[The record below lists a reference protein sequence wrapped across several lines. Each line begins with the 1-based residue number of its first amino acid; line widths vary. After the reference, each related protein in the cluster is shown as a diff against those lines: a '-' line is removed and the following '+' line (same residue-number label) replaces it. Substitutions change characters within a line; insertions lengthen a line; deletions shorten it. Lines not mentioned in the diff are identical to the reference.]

1 MYSYNTMSS
10 SQPAK
15 QERKRSS
22 LFGPLVL
29 IGVGIMLLLGNL
41 DVLDLNFW
49 QLLFRFWPIFLIG
62 AGLDILLGRRAN
74 GGFLIVLLLLLGLIF
89 GAIWLGY
96 VETTTPFG
104 VVHGEVVSQPLNGA
118 ARADVKIATSVS
130 QMRLAAGEGL
140 NDALLGGNVALHPN
154 EELDRQFSVEAGT
167 AQYTLQSS
175 SRSLI
180 LPSFGR
186 SNEGMWDL
194 QLNRLVP
201 TELTVST
208 GVGSAILDLQ
218 QLNLTGLQVDAGVGK
233 VEITLPLAG
242 NFEGEINGGVGGITI
257 KVPDTMAVRIEA
269 STGIGS
275 INVDSSLLKDGNVYQ
290 SPSYETAANRVNLT
304 VSGGIG
310 AIAVEQVGLR

>member
-1 MYSYNTMSS
+1 M
-10 SQPAK
+10 SQPVK
-15 QERKRSS
+15 EVSKKTS
-22 LFGPLVL
+22 LFGPMVL

-49 QLLFRFWPIFLIG
+49 QLLFRFWPVFLIG

-74 GGFLIVLLLLLGLIF
+74 GGVLIALMMILGLIF

-104 VVHGEVVSQPLNGA
+104 VVHGESVSQLLNGA
-118 ARADVKIATSVS
+118 SRADVTIATSVS
-130 QMRLAAGEGL
+130 QMRLEAGADV
-140 NDALLGGNVALHPN
+140 NDALLGGTVALHPN
-154 EELDRQFSVEAGT
+154 EELERSFAIEGGT
-167 AQYTLQSS
+167 AQYKLQSS
-175 SRSLI
+175 TRSLI

-186 SNEGMWDL
+186 SNDGSWDL
-194 QLNRLVP
+194 QLNRLTP
-201 TELTVST
+201 TNLTVST

-218 QLNLTGLQVDAGVGK
+218 QVNLTGLQVDAGVGK

-242 NFEGEINGGVGGITI
+242 NFEGEINGGVGGIMVY
-257 KVPDTMAVRIEA
+257 VPDTMAVRIEA

-275 INVDSSLLKDGNVYQ
+275 INVDNSFVRDGNVYQ
-290 SPSYETAANRVNLT
+290 SATYETAANRINLT

-310 AIAVEQVGLR
+310 AIDVERVVQ